1 MDPVV
6 DKAYM
11 LKFGDAKGALANK
24 DELMLTISMSPLDVV
39 VVLSCL
45 RPVASIDLRASNNS
59 LQLEFRVL

>member
-6 DKAYM
+6 EKAYM

-45 RPVASIDLRASNNS
+45 RPVASIDLRAS
-59 LQLEFRVL
+59 E